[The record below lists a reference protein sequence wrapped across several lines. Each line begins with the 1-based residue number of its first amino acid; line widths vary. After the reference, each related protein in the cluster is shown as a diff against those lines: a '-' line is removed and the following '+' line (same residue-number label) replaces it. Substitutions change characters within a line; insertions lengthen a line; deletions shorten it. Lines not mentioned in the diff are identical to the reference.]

1 MSFERTDED
10 VVLTSGRVIASGAEY
25 ARRSLACQLRTEAL
39 LERLVAA
46 LEAQGATPAPAPLP
60 PESAPMGETTAP
72 PRPKRANAPRS

>member
-39 LERLVAA
+39 LERLVTA

-60 PESAPMGETTAP
+60 PESAPTGETKAP
-72 PRPKRANAPRS
+72 TSRRKPTS